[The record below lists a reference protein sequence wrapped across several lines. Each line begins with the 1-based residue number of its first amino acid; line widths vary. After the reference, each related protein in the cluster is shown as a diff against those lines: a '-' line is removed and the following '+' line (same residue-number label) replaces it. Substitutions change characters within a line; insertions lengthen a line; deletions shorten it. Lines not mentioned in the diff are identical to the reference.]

1 MGRKGGLQQTPPTHT
16 TVHCFRTV
24 LNVWKLLQDKDHDQT
39 TTRFTLKEASYPCVL
54 RQFDFPLMTR
64 RGLSSA
70 VASRSSGLRIFLP
83 HGPTSSSPCWA
94 PICLLSILPP
104 WTEPLEKKK
113 KGKEGGKEGRNEPP
127 ESRELTWNENHSF
140 LLLVEQGVAD
150 RAGHVPHRMVPDDHS
165 RGDQKEPVCTHSVR
179 LFQGGHDLT
188 MRVPPH
194 NLGLWVPPCRYTLQ
208 PDASILEA
216 LHFNNGFRAQAWGER
231 PGLSDR
237 GNEWCLSQSV
247 LG

>member
-113 KGKEGGKEGRNEPP
+113 KKEGRREGRKKWA
-127 ESRELTWNENHSF
+127 SREQGTNLEWKSQFPSPGWAGCCWQSRTCSAPNGPWWSQPWWPERARLHSQCKT
-140 LLLVEQGVAD
+140 L
-150 RAGHVPHRMVPDDHS
+150 P
-165 RGDQKEPVCTHSVR
+165 
-179 LFQGGHDLT
+179 GGAWSHHEGPST
-188 MRVPPH
+188 Q
-194 NLGLWVPPCRYTLQ
+194 LGALGTTLQ
-208 PDASILEA
+208 IHTPARC
-216 LHFNNGFRAQAWGER
+216 LH
-231 PGLSDR
+231 PR
-237 GNEWCLSQSV
+237 GPSFQ
-247 LG
+247 